1 VRLSLS
7 AAFIALAVLANWL
20 ASKYVV
26 NVPLTS
32 YVAPAGVFCIGAAL
46 VLRDWIQ
53 QLAGLW
59 WTIALV
65 IIGGGASYLIGDV
78 AGWTGLQKISVA
90 SLVAFIVSET
100 VEAAVFTPIRN
111 RNLTAGVLASG
122 MIGNAIDSWLFL
134 TLAFGS
140 TAFFWGNFIGKAE
153 MILVGG
159 LLTAARRYAL
169 PVSRGDV
176 PLTR

>member
-1 VRLSLS
+1 MKYALSS
-7 AAFIALAVLANWL
+7 VFVALAVFANWL

-26 NVPLTS
+26 HVPLTT

-46 VLRDWIQ
+46 VLRDWLQ
-53 QLAGLW
+53 QIAGLW
-59 WTIALV
+59 WTLALV
-65 IIGGGASYLIGDV
+65 VIGGGASYLIGDA
-78 AGWTGLQKISVA
+78 AGWTSLQKIALA

-100 VEAAVFTPIRN
+100 VEAAVFTPLRN

-122 MIGNAIDSWLFL
+122 MVGNALDSWLFL

-159 LLTAARRYAL
+159 FLTALRRYAL
-169 PVSRGDV
+169 PV
-176 PLTR
+176 TA

>member
-1 VRLSLS
+1 MKYTLS
-7 AAFIALAVLANWL
+7 ATFVGLAVFANWL

-26 NVPLTS
+26 GVPFTD

-59 WTIALV
+59 WTLALV
-65 IIGGGASYLIGDV
+65 VIGGVASYLIGDA
-78 AGWTGLQKISVA
+78 AGWTGLQKIALA

-100 VEAAVFTPIRN
+100 VEAAVFTPLRN
-111 RNLTAGVLASG
+111 CSLTAGVLASG
-122 MIGNAIDSWLFL
+122 MVGNAIDSWLFL

-159 LLTAARRYAL
+159 LMTALRRYAL
-169 PVSRGDV
+169 PVTV
-176 PLTR
+176 

>member
-1 VRLSLS
+1 MKYALSL
-7 AAFIALAVLANWL
+7 AFVGLAVLANWL

-26 NVPLTS
+26 GVPFTP

-59 WTIALV
+59 WTLALV
-65 IIGGGASYLIGDV
+65 IVGGVASYLIGDA
-78 AGWTGLQKISVA
+78 AGWTALQKIAVA

-100 VEAAVFTPIRN
+100 IEAAVFTPLRN
-111 RNLTAGVLASG
+111 RSLTVGVLASG
-122 MIGNAIDSWLFL
+122 LIGNAVDSWLFL

-140 TAFFWGNFIGKAE
+140 TAFFWGNFYGKAE

-159 LLTAARRYAL
+159 LMTALRRYRF
-169 PVSRGDV
+169 PV
-176 PLTR
+176 TA